1 MYGMSAFKLAKEI
14 NVTRKTAQ
22 TYIDSYFARYAGV
35 KRFIDKTIEQA
46 RETGEVTTI
55 LGRKRRLNDINAS
68 NVNLRKLAERAAIN
82 TPVQGS
88 AADLIK
94 LAMINMDRELKKTKL
109 KSRMLLSVHDEIIF
123 ETPLAEKEA
132 LMDLARQVMEGVF
145 ALKVPLKVNIA
156 AGVNWATAH

>member
-1 MYGMSAFKLAKEI
+1 M
-14 NVTRKTAQ
+14 
-22 TYIDSYFARYAGV
+22 
-35 KRFIDKTIEQA
+35 
-46 RETGEVTTI
+46 TTI

-94 LAMINMDRELKKTKL
+94 LAMINMDRELKKTPL
-109 KSRMLLSVHDEIIF
+109 KARMLLSVHDEIIF

-156 AGVNWATAH
+156 AGINWARAH